1 MSPLDGEQV
10 AFMTAP
16 AHQTQTNS
24 LRDGSNADSGEPHVV
39 ILNQFYAPDVASTG
53 HLLHELATDLA
64 GRGFGVKVITCRPSY
79 GPRETWQPCPLH
91 EVKDGVEVRRMLT
104 TRLSKDNILGRLTN
118 FATFM
123 IPLTLR
129 MLFASRKSSVH
140 LYTTNPPF
148 LGVIGAIVSLVRRH
162 RYVLLLH
169 DAYPQM
175 AVWVGTIKQGGFID
189 RFWHAMN
196 KFTYKRAEQTIVLC
210 QAAKKLVCET
220 YDIDES
226 RVHVIPN
233 WADGEELKPKPKSQ
247 SEFAKAQGLIEP
259 FTVMYSGNLG
269 LYYEFETLLNAAE
282 MLKGENFRL
291 VLIGAGGRKNWI
303 AEQIDKRKLTNTKLL
318 PYQPF
323 DKLPDSLNACDA
335 SLVTIARGIEGISF
349 PSKLYTTLAIGK
361 AVVSLSESHSEL
373 RGLITNHG
381 VGRWFEV
388 GDSQG
393 LANGLREMMR
403 DPAGTAEMGRR
414 ARELF
419 EQHYT
424 REAAGAQYAEV
435 LRMAAP
441 GSGRTQIPEPSVA
454 TDPVEV
460 RAAG

>member
-1 MSPLDGEQV
+1 
-10 AFMTAP
+10 MTAT
-16 AHQTQTNS
+16 AYQTQTGTGHPRRNH
-24 LRDGSNADSGEPHVV
+24 AEPHVV

-64 GRGFGVKVITCRPSY
+64 RRGFGVKVITCRPSY
-79 GPRETWQPCPLH
+79 GPPETWQPCPLH
-91 EVKDGVEVRRMLT
+91 EVKDGVEVHRMLT

-129 MLFASRKSSVH
+129 MLFSSRSQSVH

-148 LGVIGAIVSLVRRH
+148 LGVIGAIVSVVRRH

-175 AVWVGTIKQGGFID
+175 AVWVGTIKKHGFID
-189 RFWHAMN
+189 RCWHVMN
-196 KFTYKRAEQTIVLC
+196 RFTYKHAEQTIVLC

-220 YDIDES
+220 YDIGAD

-247 SEFAKAQGLIEP
+247 SEFASAQGLVEP

-282 MLKGENFRL
+282 LLKGENFRL

-303 AEQIDKRKLTNTKLL
+303 AEQIDKRKLTNTRLL

-361 AVVSLSESHSEL
+361 AVLSLSEADSEL
-373 RGLITNHG
+373 RTLINNNG

-388 GDSQG
+388 GDAQG
-393 LANGLREMMR
+393 LANGIREMMR

-414 ARELF
+414 ARALF
-419 EQHYT
+419 EEHYT
-424 REAAGAQYAEV
+424 REAAGAQYADV
-435 LRMAAP
+435 LRRAAP
-441 GSGRTQIPEPSVA
+441 GSGRRAPVVEPRA
-454 TDPVEV
+454 EEPIEV